1 MGKDGKGLS
10 ASGKETLFS
19 KGGFSDEKAIG
30 DIIRVVYGCF
40 PLGNG
45 LGSRTKL
52 QERHALTVHR
62 P

>member
-1 MGKDGKGLS
+1 MGKDGRGLS

-40 PLGNG
+40 PLGKI
-45 LGSRTKL
+45 GSGYGRAEPKRIL
-52 QERHALTVHR
+52 
-62 P
+62 